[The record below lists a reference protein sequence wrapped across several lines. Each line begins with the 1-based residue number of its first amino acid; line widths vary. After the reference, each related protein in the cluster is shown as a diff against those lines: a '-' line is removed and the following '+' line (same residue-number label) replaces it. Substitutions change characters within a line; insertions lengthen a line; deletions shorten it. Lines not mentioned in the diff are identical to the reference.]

1 MDLDTL
7 LGGFHRADL
16 VVLAAR
22 PSVGKS
28 ALLLNFARN
37 AAVGQNACVAVF
49 SLEMSGEQLAQRL
62 LASES
67 PASTARA
74 CASGR

>member
-1 MDLDTL
+1 MIC
-7 LGGFHRADL
+7 
-16 VVLAAR
+16 AAR

-37 AAVGQNACVAVF
+37 AAVGQNARVAIF
-49 SLEMSGEQLAQRL
+49 SIEMSGEQLAQRL

-67 PASTARA
+67 RRRRARGCGWA
-74 CASGR
+74 R